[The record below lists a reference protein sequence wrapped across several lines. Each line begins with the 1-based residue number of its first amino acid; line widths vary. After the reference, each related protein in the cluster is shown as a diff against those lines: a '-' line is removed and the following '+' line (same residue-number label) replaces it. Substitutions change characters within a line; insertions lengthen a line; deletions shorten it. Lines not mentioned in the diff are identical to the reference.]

1 MGIDSAGPWH
11 QGERALQARLG
22 VAEQMVG
29 VGSRVIRDYMPDQHR
44 AFYAQVPF
52 LVLAAVDAAGDPWVT
67 MVESAQP
74 GFSVATSP
82 DPTHLDINALPGVDD
97 PVRSALEIG
106 DSVGVL
112 GIELPTRRRNR
123 VNGKITHRSADQIGM
138 VVEHSFGNCPQYIQT
153 RHVAATT
160 ESTTAMDD
168 AKSFRASTELLNE
181 LDDAA
186 RRMIGAADTFFVA
199 SYVDVG
205 GSKQGR
211 QVDASHRGGKAG
223 FVRIDGNVLTIPD
236 FAGNLFFNTL
246 GNLHAN
252 PRVGLVFVDF
262 ASGDT
267 LQLTGRT
274 EIVMDGPE
282 VASFLGAE
290 RLWRVEVTKL
300 VRRSAVLKHRWVLDE
315 FSPNSIMTGSWQ
327 EALAK
332 QKAMAL
338 RDAWRR
344 FRVMRI
350 VDESASIKSIYLEP
364 ADGAGLPVFKA
375 GQHLP
380 IRVSVTPDA
389 APLIRTYTLSIA
401 PSDGIYRISVKREGA
416 ASTYIH
422 QQLSVGDEL
431 EARAPLG
438 SFVVDAAEHRP
449 LVLLSAGVGITP
461 LLAMLRHVVYEG
473 LRNRRVRPTYFV
485 HSTRTKGDRA
495 FDLELQELLTRG
507 GEAIQALRV
516 LSQPE
521 ADAREGT
528 DYELHGRIDIHLL
541 KSLLPFD
548 DYDFYLC
555 GPSGFTQDLYDGLR
569 ALRIPDDRIHAEQ
582 FGPSSLRRSISV
594 GSKATEFVTPPAADT
609 KVSVVFT
616 ESAKEA
622 TWSPGSGSL
631 LELAETRGLTPE
643 FSCRGGS
650 CGTCKTR
657 VLSGTVSHVCAPGVP
672 LGADEALIC
681 CAVPAKGSS
690 ENVALVLDL

>member
-1 MGIDSAGPWH
+1 MAINSAGPWH

-22 VAEQMVG
+22 VAEQMEG
-29 VGSRVIRDYMPDQHR
+29 VGSRVIRDHMPDQHR

-52 LVLAAVDAAGDPWVT
+52 LVLAAVDATGDPWVT
-67 MVESAQP
+67 LVESTQP
-74 GFSVATSP
+74 GLPVATSP
-82 DPTHLDINALPGVDD
+82 DPTHLDINALPAVDD
-97 PVRSALEIG
+97 PVRGALEIG
-106 DSVGVL
+106 DSIGVL

-123 VNGKITHRSADQIGM
+123 VNGKITHRSADQVSM

-153 RHVAATT
+153 RHVTAAT
-160 ESTTAMDD
+160 ESMAATDIATP
-168 AKSFRASTELLNE
+168 FHASTEVLHE

-186 RRMIGAADTFFVA
+186 RKMIGTADTFFVA

-223 FVRIDGNVLTIPD
+223 FVRIDDNVLTIPD
-236 FAGNLFFNTL
+236 FAGNLFFSTL
-246 GNLHAN
+246 GNLHTN
-252 PRVGLVFVDF
+252 PRAGLVFVDF
-262 ASGDT
+262 ASGDS
-267 LQLTGRT
+267 LQLTGRA
-274 EIVMDGPE
+274 EIVMDGAE
-282 VASFLGAE
+282 VASFQGAE

-300 VRRSAVLKHRWVLDE
+300 VRRPAILKLRWTLDS
-315 FSPNSIMTGSWQ
+315 FSPNSLMTGSWQ
-327 EALAK
+327 EAQAR

-344 FRVMRI
+344 FRVTRM

-364 ADGAGLPVFKA
+364 TDGAGLSVFKA

-380 IRVSVTPDA
+380 IRLNVTPDA
-389 APLIRTYTLSIA
+389 APLIRTYTLSVA
-401 PSDGIYRISVKREGA
+401 PSDGTYRISVKREGV

-422 QQLSVGDEL
+422 QQITVGSEL

-438 SFVVDAAEHRP
+438 DFVVDAAERRP

-473 LRNRRVRPTYFV
+473 LRNRHVRPTYFV
-485 HSTRTKGDRA
+485 HSARTKSDRA
-495 FDLELQELLTRG
+495 FDRELHELLSRG
-507 GEAIQALRV
+507 GEPIQSLRV

-521 ADAREGT
+521 VETQQGA
-528 DYELHGRIDIHLL
+528 DYEVHGRIDIQLL
-541 KSLLPFD
+541 KALLPFD

-555 GPSGFTQDLYDGLR
+555 GPAQFTQDLYDGLR
-569 ALRIPDDRIHAEQ
+569 ALQIGDDRIHAEQ
-582 FGPSSLRRSISV
+582 FGPSSLRRSRVSGPDANDFINP
-594 GSKATEFVTPPAADT
+594 PPAEDS
-609 KVSVVFT
+609 VSIVFAK
-616 ESAKEA
+616 SAKEA
-622 TWSPGSGSL
+622 TWSPGNGSL

-657 VLSGTVSHVCAPGVP
+657 ILSGRVSHTAVPGVHLEP
-672 LGADEALIC
+672 DDALIC
-681 CAVPAKGSS
+681 CAVPAATDG
-690 ENVALVLDL
+690 EIAPLVLDV